1 MYKAVIFDLDGT
13 LADTSPGILNS
24 IRYTQ
29 KMMDL
34 PEITLKQMYSHVG
47 PPMEESY
54 ERNFGL
60 TGDRLQQAIRFH
72 KEYAIRQGYKELA
85 LYDGIVEFI
94 DKLKNLGI
102 KTAVATLKPHST
114 ALKIFQHL
122 NISDKFDVVIGVDS
136 AMALTKSQMIDKCIE
151 QIKCQK
157 QECVLIGD
165 SVYDAVGAKQ
175 SNIDFVAVTY
185 GFGFKN
191 KTDTEDY
198 DCIEVCKN
206 VPELE
211 KYICNEK

>member
-13 LADTSPGILNS
+13 LADTAPGILNS

-60 TGDRLQQAIRFH
+60 TGDRLQQAIKFH
-72 KEYAIRQGYKELA
+72 KEYAMRQGYKELIF
-85 LYDGIVEFI
+85 YDGIIELL

-102 KTAVATLKPHST
+102 KTGVATLKAHTT
-114 ALKIFQHL
+114 AVKIFEHL
-122 NISDKFDVVIGVDS
+122 NISDKFDVVIGVD
-136 AMALTKSQMIDKCIE
+136 AATPLTKSQIVDKCIE

-191 KTDTEDY
+191 KAD
-198 DCIEVCKN
+198 I
-206 VPELE
+206 E
-211 KYICNEK
+211 KYNCIAVCESVSELGYYICIDK